1 MTIKKSGIGASKA
14 TEDPEMIW
22 LNVSE
27 TANSLRE
34 LIRSMSMNAE
44 EKIAVED
51 SINNLA
57 REVESMLDRIGMA
70 PAKEDRKKLLNAYR
84 KFLEHNIEVVNQRLN
99 EIVR

>member
-1 MTIKKSGIGASKA
+1 MTIKKSGRGFSKT
-14 TEDPEMIW
+14 TEDFERIW

-27 TANSLRE
+27 AAYSIRE
-34 LIRSMSMNAE
+34 LIGSMSMNAE

-70 PAKEDRKKLLNAYR
+70 SSKEDQKKLLNAYR

-99 EIVR
+99 EKVR